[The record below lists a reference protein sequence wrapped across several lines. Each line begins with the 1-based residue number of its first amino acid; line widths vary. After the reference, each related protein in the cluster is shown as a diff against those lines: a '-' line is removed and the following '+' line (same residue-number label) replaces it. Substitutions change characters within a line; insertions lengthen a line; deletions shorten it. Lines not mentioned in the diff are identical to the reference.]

1 MNMLSKRLEKILE
14 AAKAWPTEKQDAA
27 AAVLEHMHA
36 LDTGD
41 YVLNDDERA
50 DLEAALSEVR
60 RGEIASVAEV
70 AAVFTRDGA

>member
-41 YVLNDDERA
+41 YALNNDERA
-50 DLEAALSEVR
+50 DLEAALGEAR
-60 RGEIASVAEV
+60 RGEFASVAEV